1 VKLADWA
8 RGQGIRYKTA
18 YDWFRKGI
26 LPVPSRQMPTGTI
39 LVYPEDVT
47 ERGTALYAR
56 VSSADQK
63 SDLDRQLARLSVY
76 AAEQGFRVAKVIG
89 EIGAGLNGHRPRLLS
104 LLRDPKIGAVI
115 VEHRDR
121 LACFG
126 SEYIEAALAAS
137 GRRLVVMDPEE
148 MRDDL
153 VRDMLDV
160 LTSLCVRLY
169 GRRGAR
175 NRPERALSAIEA
187 KP

>member
-1 VKLADWA
+1 MKLADWA

-39 LVYPEDVT
+39 LVYPEGVT

-89 EIGAGLNGHRPRLLS
+89 EIGAGLNGRLGLLGLGVHRGGPGGIRATPGRDGPR
-104 LLRDPKIGAVI
+104 RDEG
-115 VEHRDR
+115 
-121 LACFG
+121 
-126 SEYIEAALAAS
+126 
-137 GRRLVVMDPEE
+137 
-148 MRDDL
+148 
-153 VRDMLDV
+153 
-160 LTSLCVRLY
+160 
-169 GRRGAR
+169 
-175 NRPERALSAIEA
+175 
-187 KP
+187 